1 MTTATTNGIA
11 NNIFTSDLIVDHV
24 THRGPVRALEC
35 AEVCVEGGSSLAVM
49 GPSGCGKS
57 TLLGLLAGLAVPTQ
71 GTVSIGAQ
79 TISSLSDRERVRF
92 RRRALGMVYQ
102 ADNLLPHLTVEEN
115 LGLQLAICRSDSA
128 PELPA
133 DRERPGASLDN
144 ASPGVRVGDL
154 LERLGL
160 GPLAKR
166 LPDQLS
172 GGQRQRVAVARAII
186 HRPAVILADE
196 PTGALDAAS
205 ARIVIELLADVQR
218 EIGATLVVV
227 THDPEIA
234 IHLDR
239 VVNLGRLR
247 QLSEQSHAG

>member
-1 MTTATTNGIA
+1 MTSTPAAVNGIK
-11 NNIFTSDLIVDHV
+11 NDIHTSELIVDHN
-24 THRGPVRALEC
+24 TDQGRVRALEC
-35 AEVCVEGGSSLAVM
+35 PEIVVDGGSSLAVM

-57 TLLGLLAGLAVPTQ
+57 TLLGLLAGLALPTQ
-71 GTVSIGAQ
+71 GTVSVGGES
-79 TISSLSDRERVRF
+79 ISSLAERARVRF

-115 LGLQLAICRSDSA
+115 VGLQLAICRRDAA
-128 PELPA
+128 PGRRA
-133 DRERPGASLDN
+133 DPGA
-144 ASPGVRVGDL
+144 L

-160 GPLAKR
+160 GELSRR

-205 ARIVIELLADVQR
+205 AAIVIDLLVDVQHD
-218 EIGATLVVV
+218 IGATLVIV
-227 THDPEIA
+227 THDPVIA
-234 IHLDR
+234 SHVDR
-239 VVNLGRLR
+239 VMHLGPLVPN
-247 QLSEQSHAG
+247 SEQSHAC